1 MKLLLDTH
9 VLVWM
14 TSQSNRLS
22 PDVRKLLAEPANTPV
37 FSVVSLW
44 EIALK
49 FALRPRANF
58 HVDARQVREKLLDN
72 DFDELPI
79 AGEHALAVGDLPP
92 IHRDPFDRL
101 LVAQAIVEG
110 VMLLTSDATV
120 ARYPGPIRKV

>member
-14 TSQSNRLS
+14 TSESNRLS
-22 PDVRKLLAEPANTPV
+22 PGVRKLIGDPANTPV

-49 FALRPRANF
+49 FALRRANF
-58 HVDARQVREKLLDN
+58 YVDARLVRERLLDN

-79 AGEHALAVGDLPP
+79 AGEHAVAVVDLPP

-101 LVAQAIVEG
+101 LIAQATVEG
-110 VMLLTSDATV
+110 ITLITSDATV

>member
-22 PDVRKLLAEPANTPV
+22 PDVRKLLAEPA
-37 FSVVSLW
+37 
-44 EIALK
+44 IALK